1 MVKLNAFSMLKNI
14 FSRLNPLNSFKWD
27 ETGDEF
33 VVLPSQKELLKNAIE
48 KYPEFE
54 KVVLVAIY

>member
-14 FSRLNPLNSFKWD
+14 FSGLNPLNSFKWG
-27 ETGDEF
+27 ETDNGV
-33 VVLPSQKELLKNAIE
+33 VVLPSQRELLKNAIE

-54 KVVLVAIY
+54 KVI